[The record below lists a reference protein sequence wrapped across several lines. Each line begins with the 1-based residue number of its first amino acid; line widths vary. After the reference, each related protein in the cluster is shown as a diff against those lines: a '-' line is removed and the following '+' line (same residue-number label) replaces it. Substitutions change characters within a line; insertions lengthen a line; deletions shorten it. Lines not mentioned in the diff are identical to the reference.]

1 MFKTHLWV
9 SLFCYHSLSVRTV
22 HKTQPT
28 TPNIVITHV
37 RYHYV
42 HTAHS
47 LSRKSIF
54 LPVRSACVLSST
66 CTKEEVTLGRSIRPD
81 LSLSRTL
88 FLTCTGVGVCA
99 GVSGTP
105 AYINRLILA
114 VFSTQTSHNG
124 ISWYGGGGRWNCM
137 HENKVYKVSERF
149 VCMCVKGDGG
159 CITVSFWFSWLS
171 FKGGLPKVLK
181 CCSYLVT

>member
-1 MFKTHLWV
+1 M
-9 SLFCYHSLSVRTV
+9 FCYHSLTVRTV

-28 TPNIVITHV
+28 TPNTVITHV
-37 RYHYV
+37 CYHYV

-47 LSRKSIF
+47 LSRKAIF

-66 CTKEEVTLGRSIRPD
+66 CTKEEVTLGRSIRPG

-88 FLTCTGVGVCA
+88 FLTCTGVGVCV

-105 AYINRLILA
+105 AYIKRLILA

-124 ISWYGGGGRWNCM
+124 ISWYGGGGRWTVCM
-137 HENKVYKVSERF
+137 RIKCTKSVSEYF
-149 VCMCVKGDGG
+149 LCMCVKGDGG
-159 CITVSFWFSWLS
+159 FSL
-171 FKGGLPKVLK
+171 
-181 CCSYLVT
+181 CNC